1 MPDLGLTPAASTHR
15 GLKWALGFSLA
26 VHVGLVS
33 FRFAAPETYN
43 RVFQDTPLEVVLVNA
58 RSQERPSQA
67 QVLAQVNLAG
77 GGEVPEVR
85 MATSPLPAAVN
96 AAVGDDTVS
105 LQQKIESLKLQ
116 QMRLLTLLQGELAIL
131 NRQMANGQQETPDRQ
146 ALEKRQQLLSQQ
158 LARIEQNVEK
168 VQGAP
173 RKRFISPATQE
184 VVYAMYY
191 DTMRRHIEYQ
201 GTLNFPEVGGEKI
214 YGQLTMV
221 ITVNAQGQLISAGV
235 ARASGNPALDAH
247 AVTIVRSSAPFG
259 EFNSKMKAQAD
270 QIVVVTRFDFSRNDT
285 LGTRMLSSE
294 SGKP

>member
-1 MPDLGLTPAASTHR
+1 
-15 GLKWALGFSLA
+15 
-26 VHVGLVS
+26 
-33 FRFAAPETYN
+33 
-43 RVFQDTPLEVVLVNA
+43 
-58 RSQERPSQA
+58 
-67 QVLAQVNLAG
+67 
-77 GGEVPEVR
+77 
-85 MATSPLPAAVN
+85 
-96 AAVGDDTVS
+96 
-105 LQQKIESLKLQ
+105 
-116 QMRLLTLLQGELAIL
+116 
-131 NRQMANGQQETPDRQ
+131 MANGLQETPDRQ

-235 ARASGNPALDAH
+235 ARASGNPALDGH